1 MDLFALSFTQ
11 QNLVGKII
19 SQKNKI
25 CGVRRISSKK
35 GLIVFRLISQK
46 NETCP
51 LPTDNFMP
59 RLKEVA

>member
-1 MDLFALSFTQ
+1 MNLFALSFTQ

-19 SQKNKI
+19 SQKNEI
-25 CGVRRISSKK
+25 CGRRRISFKK
-35 GLIVFRLISQK
+35 GLTFFMLISLK

-51 LPTDNFMP
+51 LPTDNCMP